1 MTTKSDPSEIL
12 TEALSRRGLRPDAEI
27 ALAVPAVASPVHRGV
42 AHHCYRVTEAGKA
55 PLFCKVPANDQEGL
69 MTASAAAAMATLA
82 GETDVAPPVAWF
94 DPESAILATDWLEG
108 AWRYARV
115 EDLRQPACLQT
126 LIARLR
132 ALHEAAPT
140 DGIVRHDPAARLER
154 QDGMLRALPV
164 DRPPNYDWL
173 ADQVVRAIEA
183 LAPGQGAAVPCH
195 LGSIA
200 SNIMLG
206 PDGALLL
213 VDFDQ
218 AALSEPLHDFGIL
231 LTEAFDFED
240 EWADAL
246 SPLFGA
252 KTAEAVHRA
261 RLWGLIDDFSWGQWA
276 LICHG
281 RAQRT
286 EIEYFKY
293 ASWRFMR
300 ATLTAGDWSFERRLR
315 QV

>member
-1 MTTKSDPSEIL
+1 MSSNTPSEIL
-12 TEALSRRGLRPDAEI
+12 TEALSRQGLPPNAEI
-27 ALAVPAVASPVHRGV
+27 GLAVPAVASPVHRGV

-55 PLFCKVPANDQEGL
+55 PLFCKVPADDQEGL
-69 MTASAAAAMATLA
+69 MTASAAAAMAALA
-82 GETDVAPPVAWF
+82 GEKGVAPPVAWF

-115 EDLRQPACLQT
+115 EDLRQPVCLQT
-126 LIARLR
+126 IIARLQT
-132 ALHEAAPT
+132 LHEAAPAN
-140 DGIVRHDPAARLER
+140 GVVRHDPGARLKR
-154 QDGMLRALPV
+154 LDGILRALPV

-173 ADQVVRAIEA
+173 ADQVVSAMEA

-231 LTEAFDFED
+231 LTETFDFED

-246 SPLFGA
+246 APLFGA
-252 KTAEAVHRA
+252 KTGEAVHRA